1 MNAGFIQVFLSFHM
15 QSFKLENDPY
25 ASQNDGVYAFGQFK

>member
-15 QSFKLENDPY
+15 QSLKLENDPY
-25 ASQNDGVYAFGQFK
+25 TSQNNDVYAFGKFT